1 MDQNFVIPIYPDSKD
16 VPLPSLSYKIRVF
29 DSYGKELFDYLSE
42 GQYFILNSTSA
53 DFAFL
58 ASDIKSALSYI
69 EPVAT
74 VCQVTGI
81 TKNAASYT
89 VEFKAVSAA
98 TISSARLMDG
108 SKLVLGAGRVINDTQ
123 MDKFML
129 QPFIDDIHK
138 KYDQISS
145 KVPGFPSFPSQE
157 TLDKY
162 EPSFYLAYFLNLPR
176 NMKLMLLR
184 NSDPQAR
191 LQIILRNMD
200 SLSADP
206 QIENDINAKV
216 EKAIEN
222 NQKEFILRE
231 KMKAIKDEL
240 KPFDGPSDEDKYQ
253 AVINDTTGKYPENVK
268 EKVKLETQRLALM
281 PGASQEGAVIKTY
294 LDTLISMPWN
304 VSTHD
309 NENMAAVKKVLD
321 DDHYGLKKQKD
332 RILEYL
338 AVKHLTHSL
347 RSPILC
353 LYGPP
358 GTGKTSL
365 AISIARA
372 LGRKFIKISLGG
384 VSDEAELRGHRK
396 TYVGAMPGR
405 IIAQI
410 QRAGVNN
417 PVILLDEIDKVTSGG
432 YHGDPAAALLEVL
445 DPEQNAHFTD
455 NYLEEPFDLSN
466 VLFICTANNVRD
478 IPAPLIDRLEMIEL
492 NTYTKEEKLHIAKEH
507 LIPLELK
514 ENGLKEENIH
524 FTDEAL
530 TYLIENYTME
540 AGVRNLRRQIGA
552 IMRKFAVEFLTEGE
566 TAEQA
571 HLEVTDEVVE
581 KYLGKPYFEH
591 TRNSKSDQ
599 VGVVNG
605 LAYTDFGGEILPIE
619 VNYFPGSGQLILTGN
634 LGKVMEESARTAFS
648 FVKSIASKIGVQDKL
663 FRENDFHIHAPEG
676 AVPKD
681 GPSAGV
687 ALAVAIIS
695 AATDIPL
702 RNDVAMT
709 GETDLR
715 GNSMPIGGLREKSLA
730 ALREHIKT
738 ICVPKENHRDVLEL
752 PEEARKGLNIIE
764 VSSVYEVLPIAF
776 ERNPLLKENWPKHED
791 EKKHE
796 TKTSKAR
803 KAVKP
808 VLKNHAESK
817 EDAVR

>member
-16 VPLPSLSYKIRVF
+16 VSLPSLTYTVRVY
-29 DSYGKELFDYLSE
+29 DAYGKELFDYLSE
-42 GQYFILNSTSA
+42 GQYFLMNSTGV

-58 ASDIKSALSYI
+58 EKDIKSALSYI
-69 EPVAT
+69 EPVGT
-74 VCQVTGI
+74 VCQVTSI

-98 TISSARLMDG
+98 MISSAKLMDG
-108 SKLVLGAGRVINDTQ
+108 THIILGSGRVLNDTQ
-123 MDKFML
+123 LDRFML
-129 QPFIDDIHK
+129 QPFIDDIKK
-138 KYDQISS
+138 KYEQISS
-145 KVPGFPSFPSQE
+145 KVPGFPPFPPQE
-157 TLDKY
+157 TINQY
-162 EPSFYLAYFLNLPR
+162 EPSFYLAYFLNFPR
-176 NMKLMLLR
+176 NVKMMLLR

-191 LQIILRNMD
+191 LQIVLRSMD

-206 QIENDINAKV
+206 QIENNINAKV
-216 EKAIEN
+216 EKAIED

-253 AVINDTTGKYPENVK
+253 AVIDDKTGKYPQNVK
-268 EKVKLETQRLALM
+268 DKVSLEMKRLALM

-294 LDTLISMPWN
+294 LDTLINMPWN
-304 VSTHD
+304 VSTAD
-309 NENMAAVKKVLD
+309 NENLAEVKKVLD
-321 DDHYGLKKQKD
+321 EDHYGLTKQKD

-347 RSPILC
+347 KSPILC
-353 LYGPP
+353 LFGPP

-372 LGRKFIKISLGG
+372 LGRKFVKISLGG

-405 IIAQI
+405 IISQI
-410 QRAGVNN
+410 SRAGVNN

-445 DPEQNAHFTD
+445 DPEQNAHFQD

-478 IPAPLIDRLEMIEL
+478 IPAPLLDRLELIEL
-492 NTYTKEEKLHIAKEH
+492 NTYTKMEKYHIAKEH

-514 ENGLKEENIH
+514 ANGLNKDEIN

-530 TYLIENYTME
+530 DYLIENYTME

-552 IMRKFAVEFLTEGE
+552 IMRKYAVEVLTSGKEMKDSHIDIGRK
-566 TAEQA
+566 
-571 HLEVTDEVVE
+571 EVEHF
-581 KYLGKPYFEH
+581 LGKPIFEH
-591 TRNSKSDQ
+591 TRNSSKDQ

-619 VNYFPGSGQLILTGN
+619 VNDYAGSGQLILTGN

-648 FVKSIASKIGVQDKL
+648 YVKSIAPELGIPNDFFKT
-663 FRENDFHIHAPEG
+663 RDFHIHAPEG
-676 AVPKD
+676 ATPKD

-687 ALAVAIIS
+687 ALAIAIIS
-695 AATDIPL
+695 AATGIPL
-702 RNDVAMT
+702 RNDVGMT

-730 ALREHIKT
+730 ALREHLSI
-738 ICVPKENHRDVLEL
+738 ICVPKENDKDVLEL
-752 PEEARKGLNIIE
+752 PEEARKGLKIIE
-764 VSSVYEVLPIAF
+764 VSSVKEVIPIAF
-776 ERNPLLKENWPKHED
+776 ERNPLLKENQKSPIVLD
-791 EKKHE
+791 KKDPGNGQ
-796 TKTSKAR
+796 
-803 KAVKP
+803 P
-808 VLKNHAESK
+808 VQ
-817 EDAVR
+817 DAVR